1 MTNRF
6 ANQIFRNR
14 YDVLDIVDSIYQ
26 EEDSETLDKLDGI
39 TDDLKTWVQQK
50 SEPPDYLMSIID
62 KIKKN

>member
-1 MTNRF
+1 MANKF

>member
-1 MTNRF
+1 MANRF